1 MCIMSLYYTYI
12 LRDKYKKDFIM
23 AMMKT
28 GTPAT
33 QVNTETVR
41 GYQDGLQGTSNPPS
55 DPVHLQFYNQGF
67 DLGQKVKNGQASKP
81 IWA

>member
-1 MCIMSLYYTYI
+1 
-12 LRDKYKKDFIM
+12 M

-33 QVNTETVR
+33 QVNTETIR
-41 GYQDGLQGTSNPPS
+41 GHQDGLQGNSNPPE
-55 DPVHLQFYNQGF
+55 DNVQLQFYNQGYE
-67 DLGQKVKNGQASKP
+67 LGQKVKNGQAQAP